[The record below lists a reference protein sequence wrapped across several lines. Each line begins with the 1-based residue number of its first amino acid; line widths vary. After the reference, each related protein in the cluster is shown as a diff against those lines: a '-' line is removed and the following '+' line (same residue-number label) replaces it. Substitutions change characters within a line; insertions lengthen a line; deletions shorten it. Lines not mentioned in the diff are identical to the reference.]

1 MPKNR
6 VNLGNW
12 ALGSM
17 ATDNSTKSAEHN
29 FDYVIV
35 GGGSAGCTIASRLSE
50 SGQYN
55 VCLLEA
61 GGTHKSPLVTIPFNL
76 AVTVSRG
83 VKNWNFETTPQVG
96 LNGRKGF
103 QPRGKALGGSSSINA
118 MIYIRGVKE
127 DYDSWAAL
135 GNNGWSYDEVLPY
148 FKKAEDHVA
157 GETDIHGVG
166 GPLTVSP
173 VRSPNPL
180 NDVFIRAA
188 EEAQIPL
195 NTDFNT
201 GSQEG
206 AGYYE
211 LTQRNGERCSAARA
225 YLDPA
230 EGRKNLTVLQNAYVE
245 RVILE
250 GKKATGVQA
259 SIGNKSQRINA
270 AREVIVCAGAL
281 QSPQVLLLSGIG
293 APDKLTPHGISVAHN
308 LPGVGENLHDH
319 PDYALL
325 YKTSSSDAIGAN
337 TRSGLKIMWDSIQY
351 KLRRRGMLTTNFNES
366 GAFFYTDRSE
376 PSPDIQLHFAISI
389 VDSHG
394 RKIHRYHG
402 YTCHVCVL
410 RPKSRGNLTLTNS
423 DPQTHPQIDP
433 AILAHDDDMETML
446 KGVMKAQQIME
457 GPAFDSIRGEPLYGS
472 GLKDRDELIEDIRN
486 RADTIYHPVGTC
498 KMGQDDMAVVDEQL
512 KVKGLDGLRVADASI
527 MPIVISGNTNA
538 PSIMI
543 GEKCAAMILEEA
555 RAGQNPLSLAS

>member
-1 MPKNR
+1 MSAI
-6 VNLGNW
+6 LGTW
-12 ALGSM
+12 F
-17 ATDNSTKSAEHN
+17 STKMAPNHSTNSVEHT

-50 SGQYN
+50 SGRHN

-83 VKNWNFETTPQVG
+83 VKNWNFETVPQSG

-127 DYDSWAAL
+127 DYDHWSAL
-135 GNNGWSYDEVLPY
+135 GNKGWSYDEVLPY
-148 FKKAEDHVA
+148 FKKAEDHIG
-157 GETDIHGVG
+157 GESDVHGAG

-180 NDVFIRAA
+180 NDVFIKAA
-188 EEAQIPL
+188 EDAQLPL
-195 NTDFNT
+195 NDDFNS

-206 AGYYE
+206 VGFYE

-230 EGRKNLTVLQNAYVE
+230 EGRKNLTVLQHAYVE
-245 RVILE
+245 RVVME
-250 GKKATGVQA
+250 GKRAIGVQA
-259 SIGNKSQRINA
+259 TIGQKPHRIHA
-270 AREVIVCAGAL
+270 RREVIVCAGAL

-293 APDKLTPHGISVAHN
+293 PRNKLEPHGIGVTHE
-308 LPGVGENLHDH
+308 LLGVGENLHDH
-319 PDYALL
+319 PDYSLL
-325 YKTSSSDAIGAN
+325 YKSSSSDAIGAN
-337 TRSGLKIMWDSIQY
+337 TRSGLKIMWDTIQY
-351 KLRRRGMLTTNFNES
+351 KLRRRGVLTTNFNET

-376 PSPDIQLHFAISI
+376 PSPDIQLHFAISL

-394 RKIHRYHG
+394 RKIHRYPG

-410 RPKSRGNLTLTNS
+410 RPKSRGNLALTDAN
-423 DPQTHPQIDP
+423 PQTPPQIDP
-433 AILAHDDDMETML
+433 AILAEEEDMETML
-446 KGVMKAQQIME
+446 KGVLKAQQIME
-457 GPAFDSIRGEPLYGS
+457 GPAFDSIRGEPLYCSGS
-472 GLKDRDELIEDIRN
+472 KDLSELREDIRN

-498 KMGQDDMAVVDEQL
+498 KMGQDDMAVVDEYL
-512 KVKGLDGLRVADASI
+512 KVRGIEGLRVADASI
-527 MPIVISGNTNA
+527 MPFVISGNTNA

-543 GEKCAAMILEEA
+543 GEKCADMVLSAA
-555 RAGQNPLSLAS
+555 DRPLGSEL